1 MFISKKKL
9 EQIESELVVLN
20 KYIDALH
27 KRINLAEQVILKMME
42 DTVVTKRQIQSVELQ
57 AIGNSKVLDIL
68 IEGDSDR
75 LKALNLIMELV
86 EEANSNTYT
95 LVEIL
100 REKGLIDTEDFK
112 GD

>member
-1 MFISKKKL
+1 MFISKNKIKEL
-9 EQIESELVVLN
+9 TDQIEMLTDYTERLF
-20 KYIDALH
+20 
-27 KRINLAEQVILKMME
+27 KRLSLAEQVILKMME
-42 DTVVTKRQIQSVELQ
+42 DTEITRRQTKSVELQ
-57 AIGNSKVLDIL
+57 TIGNSKVIDIL

-75 LKALNLIMELV
+75 LKALNLTMELV